1 MAIDEYEVHEESG
14 PPAGPNHSGM
24 TFIAV
29 FVILVGLAVG
39 EFYTSSQISSMRA
52 SVGAVET
59 RIAQV
64 QKDQQDVLVKFSSHV
79 ESETQTHEA
88 LKGELATSQKRLG
101 ATGGELRK
109 AKALVADLE
118 NQEKQQAEALQQ
130 EIAKKADQEQLGS
143 LSQDVSS
150 TKTDLEGTKKS
161 VDSLR
166 SDLGMTR
173 SELGTLIARN
183 HDDIE
188 TLRKMGERNYFEFTV
203 DRKHPQKVAGVGIV
217 LKKTNP
223 KAHRYSVVLQAD
235 DVEVEKKDRTVN
247 EPIVFVVG
255 GDKKP
260 YELVVNKVQSN
271 EVTGYVS
278 APKGAA
284 EVATRSGGGQ

>member
-1 MAIDEYEVHEESG
+1 MAIDEFEVQQESA
-14 PPAGPNHSGM
+14 PPAGPNHTAM
-24 TFIAV
+24 FIAV
-29 FVILVGLAVG
+29 FVILAGLAVG
-39 EFYTSSQISSMRA
+39 EFFTSNQVSSMRA
-52 SVGAVET
+52 SVEAVET
-59 RIAQV
+59 KIAQV

-79 ESETQTHEA
+79 SSETQTNEA
-88 LKGELATSQKRLG
+88 LKGELDTSQKRLG
-101 ATGGELRK
+101 STGGELRK
-109 AKALVADLE
+109 AKAMVAELE

-150 TKTDLEGTKKS
+150 TKSDLEGTKKS

-183 HDDIE
+183 HDDVE
-188 TLRKMGERNYFEFTV
+188 TLRKMGERDYFEFTV

-223 KAHRYSVVLQAD
+223 KAHRYSLVLQAD
-235 DVEVEKKDRTVN
+235 DVEVENKDRTMN
-247 EPIVFVVG
+247 EPLVFVVG
-255 GDKKP
+255 GGKKA

-271 EVTGYVS
+271 EVIGYVS
-278 APKGAA
+278 APKGAV
-284 EVATRSGGGQ
+284 EVATRSRGGQ

>member
-1 MAIDEYEVHEESG
+1 MAIDEFEVQQESA
-14 PPAGPNHSGM
+14 PPAGPNHTAM
-24 TFIAV
+24 FIAV
-29 FVILVGLAVG
+29 FVILAGLAVG
-39 EFYTSSQISSMRA
+39 EFFTSNQVSSMRA
-52 SVGAVET
+52 SVEAVET
-59 RIAQV
+59 KIAQV

-79 ESETQTHEA
+79 SSETQTNEA
-88 LKGELATSQKRLG
+88 LKGELDTSQKRLG
-101 ATGGELRK
+101 STGGELRK
-109 AKALVADLE
+109 AKAMVAELE

-166 SDLGMTR
+166 SDLGMAR

-183 HDDIE
+183 HDDVE
-188 TLRKMGERNYFEFTV
+188 ALRKMGERDYFEFTV

-247 EPIVFVVG
+247 EPIVFVLG

-260 YELVVNKVQSN
+260 YELVVNKVESDK
-271 EVTGYVS
+271 VIGYVS
-278 APKGAA
+278 APKGAG
-284 EVATRSGGGQ
+284 EVATR